1 MANKNKQSKTLVN
14 SSKSPKPSQFE
25 IIPTLTEPVGN
36 AAYVA
41 ETDEPTL
48 GGEGEN
54 GELSEKSRSELR
66 KILKLRSRQV
76 ADLRFQLEQATS
88 RRRGLEKEIE
98 VREEITTTI
107 NQDIRSAQTQL
118 KDAASELDNLSTEYS
133 ALQKA
138 FDETDVLAKEFAA
151 EAVRSKCALDEKDQK
166 IEDLEQQLGASKAEL
181 ADLRTYIDGRKAD
194 WDLHQ
199 AELESLQELVVHG
212 DAESQQLKSDLAR
225 RGAKLDELFQRLDDS
240 EKALAEREATIR
252 RLTEENRSLRDTLR
266 DDAGDELLEYQET
279 IAAQSGELAGRA
291 AEIERLQRDFERIEA
306 YSDSLRTQL
315 KDQVSTN
322 EEWTAVKDKLESS
335 LDIAEDMIND
345 LSDQLAE
352 ARVRVDELESDAER
366 QKESFEREL
375 QQVRFEL
382 GQARDTITEHQTV
395 NEQLTSDLI
404 DNRGFRQALEAHL
417 EEQESESNEQIDRLT
432 RALRKARNL
441 NTEYERK
448 LKIKDGAINDLMNE
462 LAAHS
467 STLELS
473 TELEKALKRIDGYR
487 QDKARDRRRGEANH
501 RVAKM
506 LIGSAEGKELRF
518 PLFKERLTIGR
529 TPHNDIQLNL
539 RYVSRRHAVIA
550 TDQNGTRVIDWGS
563 RNGLYV
569 NHKRVTEH
577 FLSSGDEITI
587 GDTRLRYEER
597 RKR

>member
-1 MANKNKQSKTLVN
+1 MANKNNKSKTLVN
-14 SSKSPKPSQFE
+14 SSKRPKPSQFE
-25 IIPTLTEPVGN
+25 IIPTLTEPVAH
-36 AAYVA
+36 AAFVS

-48 GGEGEN
+48 DGEDRGI
-54 GELSEKSRSELR
+54 ELSDKSRSELR

-107 NQDIRSAQTQL
+107 NRDIRTAQTQL
-118 KDAASELDNLSTEYS
+118 EDAANELDSLNTEYAS
-133 ALQKA
+133 LQKA
-138 FDETDVLAKEFAA
+138 FDETDVLAKEYAA
-151 EAVRSKCALDEKDQK
+151 EALRSKGAIDEKDQA
-166 IEDLEQQLGASKAEL
+166 IAGLERQLDASKAEL
-181 ADLRTYIDGRKAD
+181 ADLRTYIDGRKSD

-199 AELESLQELVVHG
+199 AELESLQQLVIDG
-212 DAESQQLKSDLAR
+212 DAESRQLKSDLSR
-225 RGAKLDELFQRLDDS
+225 RGAKLDELLQCLDAS
-240 EKALAEREATIR
+240 EIALAEREANIR
-252 RLTEENRSLRDTLR
+252 RLAEENRSLRETLNN
-266 DDAGDELLEYQET
+266 DSGKELREYQET
-279 IAAQSGELAGRA
+279 IAAQSGELAGKA
-291 AEIERLQRDFERIEA
+291 AEIERLRRDFERIES

-315 KDQVSTN
+315 KDQVRTN
-322 EEWTAVKDKLESS
+322 DEWTAVKDKLESS

-375 QQVRFEL
+375 RQVRFEL
-382 GQARDTITEHQTV
+382 GQAHETITEHEAV
-395 NEQLTSDLI
+395 NEQLNSDLI
-404 DNRGFRQALEAHL
+404 DNREFRQALESHL
-417 EEQESESNEQIDRLT
+417 EEQDTQSAEQIDKLT
-432 RALRKARNL
+432 RALRKAKNQ

-448 LKIKDGAINDLMNE
+448 LKIKDGAIADLMNE
-462 LAAHS
+462 LANHS

-473 TELEKALKRIDGYR
+473 TELEKALKRIDGFR
-487 QDKARDRRRGEANH
+487 QDKVRNRRRGEANH

-518 PLFKERLTIGR
+518 PLFKARLSIGR

-569 NHKRVTEH
+569 NQKRVTEH
-577 FLSSGDEITI
+577 FLTSGDEITI